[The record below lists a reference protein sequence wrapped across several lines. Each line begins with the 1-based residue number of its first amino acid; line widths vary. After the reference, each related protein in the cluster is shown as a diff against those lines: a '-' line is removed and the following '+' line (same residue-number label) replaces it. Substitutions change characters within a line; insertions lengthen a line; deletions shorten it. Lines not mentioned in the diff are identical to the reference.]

1 MNDNSKVAVYQDCP
15 DLEVR
20 LVARENP
27 TGKAEAIFIPADCCY
42 SILCQP
48 CLLSGTTRRRSREQ
62 QLNHKATK

>member
-15 DLEVR
+15 DLELR
-20 LVARENP
+20 LVARQ
-27 TGKAEAIFIPADCCY
+27 TQRGKAEAIFIPADCCY

-48 CLLSGTTRRRSREQ
+48 CLLRRRSREQ